1 MGRRETQERT
11 YQIKFRESIAPSYS
25 KISETGR
32 WFLSDWEE
40 ARYQVG
46 EDKAEQLDDEETEG
60 GRGIGDCCDQR

>member
-25 KISETGR
+25 KISETGAVV
-32 WFLSDWEE
+32 LIGLGGG

-46 EDKAEQLDDEETEG
+46 EGKRSSSMMKERKAEEK
-60 GRGIGDCCDQR
+60 